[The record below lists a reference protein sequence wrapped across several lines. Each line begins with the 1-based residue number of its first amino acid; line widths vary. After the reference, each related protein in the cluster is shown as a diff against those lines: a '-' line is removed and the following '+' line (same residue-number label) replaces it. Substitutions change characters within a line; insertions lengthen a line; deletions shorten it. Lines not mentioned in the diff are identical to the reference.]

1 MRVPLNREYT
11 FHRIGI
17 RLYSDSR
24 SWTRREFTS
33 ETHKTKSTIMCMH
46 KYIYKDICVNI
57 SCNSFSFCFTTM
69 NFSLNISRIIV
80 LKRLYTLCINI
91 HVNEKNILNFTEFSF
106 VRTVSFLNTLLFEFF
121 FNFYHM
127 NRTLYIYNTY
137 PTKTKIKFMN
147 SFYV

>member
-33 ETHKTKSTIMCMH
+33 ETHKTKSTIIHMH
-46 KYIYKDICVNI
+46 KYIYIYKDICVNI
-57 SCNSFSFCFTTM
+57 SYNSFSFCFTTV
-69 NFSLNISRIIV
+69 NSSLNVSRIIV

-91 HVNEKNILNFTEFSF
+91 YVNEKNILNFTKFSF
-106 VRTVSFLNTLLFEFF
+106 VRVLLQFLPYESNTLHIE
-121 FNFYHM
+121 HV
-127 NRTLYIYNTY
+127 TD
-137 PTKTKIKFMN
+137 
-147 SFYV
+147 